1 MLKVAVVG
9 VGGVSWAHLQAWKSM
24 PDVELV
30 ALCDV
35 RPEQM
40 EGHPNQRHYT
50 DYSEMLDKEE
60 LDILDICLPSYL
72 HADAA
77 VAALERGIH
86 VLCEKPISLNKA
98 DVRRV

>member
-9 VGGVSWAHLQAWKSM
+9 VGGVSWAHLQAWESM
-24 PDVELV
+24 ADVDLV
-30 ALCDV
+30 ALCDI
-35 RPEQM
+35 RPERL
-40 EGHPNQRHYT
+40 EGHPNQRLYT
-50 DYSEMLDKEE
+50 DMTEMLDKEE

-86 VLCEKPISLNKA
+86 VLCEKPISLKRE
-98 DVRRV
+98 DSLVE